1 MQTPCFCR
9 KKIIFYKKHT
19 VKFEFHAE
27 EALYWAYTYETEVHV
42 QFLVCC

>member
-1 MQTPCFCR
+1 MQTLCFF
-9 KKIIFYKKHT
+9 KKIIFDKKHT

-27 EALYWAYTYETEVHV
+27 EALYWACTNQNTVHV